1 MNELEAVT
9 VFARTLG
16 YPNMRPK
23 DAATLIVIDRAGNKP
38 KLLLGKRHH
47 TAAFMPAKYVFPGGR
62 VDPADSKAPVGGPL
76 DWHVEKNLMRNVVR
90 PSVTKAQAFA
100 LTAIRETFEE
110 TGFLIGSPRGDR
122 PLPPAGPWREFG
134 RHGFYPDLSKLYLVA
149 RAITP
154 PHYPRRFDARFF
166 AVDANAIAYRVP
178 GVVHN
183 DAELVELKW
192 LPIEDVFE
200 LELPDI
206 TRIVLH
212 EIEAR
217 LSVGFRHDLPVPLFR
232 MRNRRFVREVLTE
245 RTPSTRA
252 GRAY

>member
-1 MNELEAVT
+1 MNELDAVT
-9 VFARTLG
+9 AFARTLG
-16 YPNMRPK
+16 HPNMRPK
-23 DAATLIVIDRAGNKP
+23 DAATLIVIDRAGNTP

-47 TAAFMPAKYVFPGGR
+47 TAAFMPGKYVFPGGR
-62 VDPADSKAPVGGPL
+62 VDPEDSEAPVGGPL
-76 DWHVEKNLMRNVVR
+76 DREVEKNLMRNVGR
-90 PSVTKAQAFA
+90 SNATKARAFA

-110 TGFLIGSPRGDR
+110 TGLLIGSPRGEG
-122 PLPPAGPWREFG
+122 PLPSSGPWRDFA
-134 RHGFYPDLSKLYLVA
+134 RHGFYPDLSKLHLVA

-166 AVDANAIAYRVP
+166 AVDADAIAYRVP

-192 LPIEDVFE
+192 LPVGDVFE

-212 EIEAR
+212 EIQSR
-217 LSVGFRHDLPVPLFR
+217 LSVGFRHDLPVPMFR
-232 MRNRRFVREVLTE
+232 MRNRRFVREVL
-245 RTPSTRA
+245 A
-252 GRAY
+252 G